1 MKTYSENSLKIFE
14 KIFDNIPK
22 KNDKYL
28 TRKEFNS
35 VINNKEIGC
44 DIIFFCKIAG
54 KPIFFLFE
62 QGDIKKEGKIF
73 KDDFINLLAVQSKK
87 KRKKKK

>member
-1 MKTYSENSLKIFE
+1 MKTYSEKSLKIFS

-22 KNDKYL
+22 KNDKYI
-28 TRKEFNS
+28 TRKEFNNA
-35 VINNKEIGC
+35 INNQEIGC

-62 QGDIKKEGKIF
+62 QGDKKKEGKIF
-73 KDDFINLLAVQSKK
+73 KVNFINLLAVQT
-87 KRKKKK
+87 KKKK